1 MELIILIAIIA
12 LPIWAQKNITSVIGK
27 YSRVGIQN
35 GMTGAEIA
43 HYILQTEGIYD
54 VEVKP
59 IAGNLTDNFNPKNKT
74 VNLSQTVYGS
84 NSIAAACIA
93 AHEVGHAI
101 QHHEQY
107 AGLATRNMI
116 FPFARTGGQLA
127 SVSILLGLL
136 SGAAGLFTFGI
147 ICLGAILAFQV
158 ATLPV
163 EYNASDRALNKLN
176 QYGLLTS
183 TEMNGGREVLKAA
196 ALTYLMAAISTLL
209 NIVRLI
215 GIANRD

>member
-1 MELIILIAIIA
+1 MKLIILIAIIA

-127 SVSILLGLL
+127 SVSILLGLI

-163 EYNASDRALNKLN
+163 EYNASERALNKLN

>member
-12 LPIWAQKNITSVIGK
+12 LPLWAQKNIMNVIGK

-43 HYILQTEGIYD
+43 DYILQTEGIYD

-59 IAGNLTDNFNPKNKT
+59 IAGSLTDNFNPSNKT

-84 NSIAAACIA
+84 RSIAAACIA

-101 QHHEQY
+101 QHHEGY

-127 SVSILLGLL
+127 SISILFGLIF
-136 SGAAGLFTFGI
+136 SATGLFTFGI

-163 EYNASDRALNKLN
+163 EYNASDRALNKLTE
-176 QYGLLTS
+176 YGLLTS
-183 TEMNGGREVLKAA
+183 TEMSGGREVLKAA
-196 ALTYLMAAISTLL
+196 ALTYLMAAISTFL
-209 NIVRLI
+209 NIIRLI
-215 GIANRD
+215 GLSNRD

>member
-1 MELIILIAIIA
+1 MDLILLIAIIA
-12 LPIWAQKNITSVIGK
+12 LPIWAQINVTRVIKK
-27 YSRVGIQN
+27 YSRIRSQR
-35 GMTGAEIA
+35 GMTGAEVA
-43 HYILQTEGIYD
+43 QYILETEGIHD
-54 VEVKP
+54 VEVR
-59 IAGNLTDNFNPKNKT
+59 ATGGNLTDNFNPKDKT

-127 SVSILLGLL
+127 SISILIGFIAGASGLIM
-136 SGAAGLFTFGI
+136 FGVV
-147 ICLGAILAFQV
+147 CLGAILAFQL

-163 EYNASDRALNKLN
+163 EFNASARALVKLE
-176 QYGLLTS
+176 QYGILQD
-183 TEMNGGREVLKAA
+183 TEIQSGREVLKAA
-196 ALTYLMAAISTLL
+196 ALTYLMAAITTLL
-209 NIVRLI
+209 NIIRII
-215 GIANRD
+215 GIADRD

>member
-1 MELIILIAIIA
+1 MELIIFIAIIA
-12 LPIWAQKNITSVIGK
+12 LPLWAQSNITKVIGR
-27 YSRVGIQN
+27 YSRVRIQN

-43 HYILQTEGIYD
+43 HYILQSEGIYD
-54 VEVKP
+54 VTVQS
-59 IAGNLTDNFNPKNKT
+59 ISGHLTDNFNPKNKT
-74 VNLSQTVYGS
+74 VNLSQSVYGS

-101 QHHEQY
+101 QHQEQY

-127 SVSILLGLL
+127 SISILLGFIASA
-136 SGAAGLFTFGI
+136 SGLIMFGVV
-147 ICLGAILAFQV
+147 CLGAILAFQV

-163 EYNASDRALNKLN
+163 EYNASDRALNKLE

-183 TEMNGGREVLKAA
+183 GEMEGGRAVLRAA
-196 ALTYLMAAISTLL
+196 ALTYLMAAISTFL
-209 NIVRLI
+209 NIIRLI

>member
-12 LPIWAQKNITSVIGK
+12 LPLWAQKNITTVIAK
-27 YSRVGIQN
+27 YSRVRILN
-35 GMTGAEIA
+35 GMTGSEVAN
-43 HYILQTEGIYD
+43 YILQMEGIYD

-59 IAGNLTDNFNPKNKT
+59 IAGNLTDNFNPSNKT

-101 QHHEQY
+101 QHNQGY

-127 SVSILLGLL
+127 SISILLGLL
-136 SGAAGLFTFGI
+136 SGATGLFTFGI

-163 EYNASDRALNKLN
+163 EYNASERALVKLEN
-176 QYGLLTS
+176 YGLLNS
-183 TEMNGGREVLKAA
+183 NEIEGGREVLKAA
-196 ALTYLMAAISTLL
+196 ALTYLMAAISTFL
-209 NIVRLI
+209 NIIRLI

>member
-12 LPIWAQKNITSVIGK
+12 LPLWAQKNITSVIGK
-27 YSRVGIQN
+27 YSRVRIQN
-35 GMTGAEIA
+35 GMTGAEVA
-43 HYILQTEGIYD
+43 HYILQTEGIFD

-101 QHHEQY
+101 QHHQQY

-127 SVSILLGLL
+127 SISILFGLI
-136 SGAAGLFTFGI
+136 SGATGLFMFGI
-147 ICLGAILAFQV
+147 VCLAAILAFQV

-163 EYNASDRALNKLN
+163 EYNASERALAKLDE
-176 QYGLLTS
+176 YGLLS
-183 TEMNGGREVLKAA
+183 SSEMNGGKEVLRAA
-196 ALTYLMAAISTLL
+196 ALTYLMAAISTFL
-209 NIVRLI
+209 NIIRLI
-215 GIANRD
+215 GLANRD

>member
-1 MELIILIAIIA
+1 MDLLILIAIIA
-12 LPIWAQKNITSVIGK
+12 LPIWAQKNIMSVIGK
-27 YSRVGIQN
+27 YSRVRIEN

-59 IAGNLTDNFNPKNKT
+59 IGGNLTDNFNPKNKT
-74 VNLSQTVYGS
+74 VNLSQSVYGS

-101 QHHEQY
+101 QHRQKY

-127 SVSILLGLL
+127 SVSILIGLISGASGLL
-136 SGAAGLFTFGI
+136 TFGI

-176 QYGLLTS
+176 EYGLLTS
-183 TEMNGGREVLKAA
+183 TELKGGQEVLKAA
-196 ALTYLMAAISTLL
+196 ALTYLMAAITTLL